1 MSLTEEEAQEIDR
14 ALKDWRQGDVS
25 LDADLEFLHLADLS
39 RPHSPASIQ
48 VANTLEEDGQVVK
61 AEAAAVLDNVRGL
74 VMLSQTCDIVR
85 GCRDRPFVEVA
96 PVVEVK
102 EDLIEEIRRLKRP
115 AFAYIPSISDD
126 GLVADLDRVMTVEKA
141 LLARLTRTPGWETD
155 AELRDFALALTRKRS
170 RFPFPDDFVSATRK
184 LQAYLRDK
192 YNKQTAEGAHLRA
205 LDEIRVRA
213 ALSWADGEVHLGW
226 WFIKSNDPEGVTV
239 DWSTLLKQWLDRFDQ
254 TRRFRIDS
262 FIACRLEDM
271 TARDYVESDR
281 LDLDSLSVA

>member
-170 RFPFPDDFVSATRK
+170 RFPVS
-184 LQAYLRDK
+184 
-192 YNKQTAEGAHLRA
+192 
-205 LDEIRVRA
+205 
-213 ALSWADGEVHLGW
+213 
-226 WFIKSNDPEGVTV
+226 
-239 DWSTLLKQWLDRFDQ
+239 
-254 TRRFRIDS
+254 RRFRQRNS
-262 FIACRLEDM
+262 KAPSLPERQVQQ
-271 TARDYVESDR
+271 ADR
-281 LDLDSLSVA
+281 RGRTSPCA